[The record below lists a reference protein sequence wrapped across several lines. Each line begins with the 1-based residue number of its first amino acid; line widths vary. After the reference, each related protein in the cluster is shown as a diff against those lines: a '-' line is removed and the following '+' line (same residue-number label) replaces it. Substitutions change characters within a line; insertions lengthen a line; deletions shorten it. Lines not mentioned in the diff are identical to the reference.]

1 MNNYEKNLQTL
12 IGKVEGSIDMGWD
25 EVCDYIGA
33 DVHPDS
39 LRKAFATTEYGGYSV
54 AKYLMDKTA
63 NELTEDMIAS
73 LEKKKVEEY
82 KERVRLQDARR
93 EYNKEL
99 RAEARYESLREI
111 LQEAIYNGEV
121 LFPSNSKFGEKHLK
135 IKDKMPKSAILMLSD
150 WHYGAICDSQWN
162 YYDTSVAKERAE
174 QIINKTIKYILK
186 MGITDLVVEIN
197 GDMVEGAINV
207 GNRVASEESVV
218 EQIINVS
225 KLLAKCIST
234 LKPYVQS
241 LKVVTTLGN
250 HGRLTARK
258 KDQADEREN
267 FEMLIPEFLRLT
279 LDDDIQII
287 TSQGLDFVKYEFGDK
302 VICLSHGHHD
312 KVNSVLENMV
322 KVYKVIPTEIHLGH
336 YHHAS
341 DLNDSD
347 IHIVVNG
354 GLKGIDDFGL
364 KAMRCTTKPSQ
375 NLIIY
380 GEDRMVVE
388 LVVD

>member
-12 IGKVEGSIDMGWD
+12 IGKVEGSVDMGWD

-33 DVHPDS
+33 DIHPDS
-39 LRKAFATTEYGGYSV
+39 LRKAFATTEYGGYNV

-63 NELTEDMIAS
+63 NELTEDMLAS

-99 RAEARYESLREI
+99 RAEARYEALREI
-111 LQEAIYNGEV
+111 LQETLHNGES
-121 LFPSNSKFGEKHLK
+121 LFASNSKFGERHLR
-135 IKDKMPKSAILMLSD
+135 IEDKTPKSAILMLSD

-174 QIINKTIKYILK
+174 QIVNKTIKYILE

-234 LKPYVQS
+234 LKSYVKS

-258 KDQADEREN
+258 KEQADEREN

-279 LDDDIQII
+279 LGDDIPIV
-287 TSQGLDFVKYEFGDK
+287 TSQGLDFVKYEFNDK
-302 VICLSHGHHD
+302 IICLSHGHHD
-312 KVNSVLENMV
+312 KTKSAIDNMIR
-322 KVYKVIPTEIHLGH
+322 VYKVVPDEIHLGH
-336 YHHAS
+336 WHHMS
-341 DLNDSD
+341 DLNDSN
-347 IHIVVNG
+347 IHVVVNG
-354 GLKGIDDFGL
+354 SIKGVDDFGL
-364 KAMRCTTKPSQ
+364 KATRCTTQPSQ
-375 NLIIY
+375 NLIVY
-380 GEDRMVVE
+380 GKDRMMIE
-388 LVVD
+388 LIVD

>member
-12 IGKVEGSIDMGWD
+12 IGKVEGSVDMGWD

-33 DVHPDS
+33 DIHPDS

-63 NELTEDMIAS
+63 NELTEDMLAS

-99 RAEARYESLREI
+99 RAEARYEALREI
-111 LQEAIYNGEV
+111 LQETLHNGES
-121 LFPSNSKFGEKHLK
+121 LFASNSKFGEKHLR
-135 IKDKMPKSAILMLSD
+135 IEDKTPKSAVLMLSD

-174 QIINKTIKYILK
+174 QIINKTIKYILN

-279 LDDDIQII
+279 LGDDIPII
-287 TSQGLDFVKYEFGDK
+287 TSQGLDFVKYEFDDK
-302 VICLSHGHHD
+302 IICLSHGHHD
-312 KVNSVLENMV
+312 KATSAIDNMIR
-322 KVYKVIPTEIHLGH
+322 VYKVVPDEVHLGH
-336 YHHAS
+336 WHHMS
-341 DLNDSD
+341 DLNDSN
-347 IHIVVNG
+347 IHVVVNG
-354 GLKGIDDFGL
+354 SIKGVDDFGL
-364 KAMRCTTKPSQ
+364 KATRCTTQPSQ
-375 NLIIY
+375 NLIVY
-380 GEDRMVVE
+380 GKDRMMIE
-388 LVVD
+388 LIVD